1 MVPCLFPLSLS
12 PRKQLCTRLLQ
23 QYTQEANA
31 NSNSTARAT
40 SDHDPTA
47 IVSRLHRRNL
57 KTSTCA
63 VTDDGDDDGCGIMI
77 AGSAGGGIGV
87 CVRHLRFAE
96 DLAS

>member
-1 MVPCLFPLSLS
+1 MI
-12 PRKQLCTRLLQ
+12 PRWLWDHDPTWLW
-23 QYTQEANA
+23 
-31 NSNSTARAT
+31 
-40 SDHDPTA
+40 DHDPTA

-77 AGSAGGGIGV
+77 AGSAGGGVGV

-96 DLAS
+96 DLASSLFRRGRFNFL